1 MRAKKSTKK
10 TDSNDLS
17 NLRQEAERKKNMKI
31 AKQTMGPAS
40 SMSNKQLAKGNSHLS
55 IRNKPERDEQ
65 KSDGSA
71 NAFKDK

>member
-1 MRAKKSTKK
+1 MSAKKSTKK
-10 TDSNDLS
+10 KDSNDLS

-31 AKQTMGPAS
+31 AKQTLGPSPAMG
-40 SMSNKQLAKGNSHLS
+40 NKQLAKKQSA
-55 IRNKPERDEQ
+55 IDEQ